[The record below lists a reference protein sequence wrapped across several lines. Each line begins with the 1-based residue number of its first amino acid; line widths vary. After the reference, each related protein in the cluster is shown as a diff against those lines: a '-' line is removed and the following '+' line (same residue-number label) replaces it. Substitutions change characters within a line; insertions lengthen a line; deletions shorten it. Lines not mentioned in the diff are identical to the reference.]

1 MLRVMDG
8 SAPARREAEAPAIG
22 GGEGHAVAPTGRHEG
37 PTPTAGDGASLAAI
51 ERAMMRI
58 RRSQTRRTLGRLATR
73 DLGQNVDLAQ
83 LDVVLAVDEGPARP
97 GEELTVGLVAE
108 RLGID
113 PSRASRMVAG
123 AIRAGWLRRVASQAD
138 GRRIHLE
145 LTEAGR
151 EIAQAAHRSRQA
163 LYDRLM
169 RDWSERDR
177 GELAR
182 LLTKFTEALGGAGN
196 R

>member
-1 MLRVMDG
+1 MSRWD
-8 SAPARREAEAPAIG
+8 
-22 GGEGHAVAPTGRHEG
+22 H
-37 PTPTAGDGASLAAI
+37 PTAGTAPTSGDGAGLAAI

-83 LDVVLAVDEGPARP
+83 LDVVFAVDEGPARP

-151 EIAQAAHRSRQA
+151 EIAQAARRSRQA

-177 GELAR
+177 QELAR
-182 LLTKFTEALGGAGN
+182 LLTKFANALVGAGGG
-196 R
+196 